1 LSANFTS
8 HSLSLLAFFLSLC
21 LVCYS
26 ALIPEEPDSLNTR
39 ERITFPPFFS
49 TISLL
54 SFCLCCL
61 SSFSPTRSLRALLYI
76 YSERERERGGEIC
89 GNENLFFSFFGKPK
103 RHFFGILSGELFGKT
118 KLTLYIY
125 IYLRSLRFSTLFSES
140 LSSSHF
146 ILLCSLQKR
155 KRFLCFSSCDLSLS
169 LSDPIYFLSLKKF
182 KIPKIE

>member
-76 YSERERERGGEIC
+76 YSEREREREERGGEIC

-118 KLTLYIY
+118 KLTLIYIY
-125 IYLRSLRFSTLFSES
+125 IYIFALSVSLR
-140 LSSSHF
+140 
-146 ILLCSLQKR
+146 CSLNHFLR
-155 KRFLCFSSCDLSLS
+155 HILCFCAHYRNGSGFYVFQAVIYLSLS
-169 LSDPIYFLSLKKF
+169 LTRFIFCH
-182 KIPKIE
+182 

>member
-1 LSANFTS
+1 MSANFTS

-76 YSERERERGGEIC
+76 YLEREREAARYVATKIYFSLSL
-89 GNENLFFSFFGKPK
+89 ENPNATFSVFFPASF
-103 RHFFGILSGELFGKT
+103 SV
-118 KLTLYIY
+118 KLNTHTHTLYIY
-125 IYLRSLRFSTLFSES
+125 IYISW
-140 LSSSHF
+140 LSP
-146 ILLCSLQKR
+146 
-155 KRFLCFSSCDLSLS
+155 FLYVVL
-169 LSDPIYFLSLKKF
+169 
-182 KIPKIE
+182 